1 MTCWGDNNYEQLGLG
16 TALRQY
22 SPPSTTIA
30 LGSVPVHSVFGGA
43 SHICALLVDGDV
55 KCWGKNGAGE
65 LGIGSKINVGDQPG
79 EMPPVSAILAPI
91 LMSVPPVVYVPL
103 QRLTLVGS
111 GFGNSAENVTVNF
124 ESSNSSIS
132 ANCPLVFLAL
142 FRLECIPPAFTDGI
156 PFQLVFVGRKGFGT
170 SNALGPVRI
179 LPSDPVLVS
188 MAPTSGEFGT
198 LLSISVFGISGA
210 NETTVGFVPASAG
223 AVCSPGKCNG
233 TVRAVDFDAQTAIVE
248 VPDLPAVGA
257 YFVVV
262 RTPRG
267 VSQSN
272 VTFTFCSENCAEC
285 TAPRSSTEVECTLCR
300 IGWSFN
306 ISGSTCIKYCGS
318 GEFSDRSN
326 SSYRCRK
333 CDTSCAECQ
342 GPESDQCTVCHTGI
356 VVESVSERG
365 IKCGTA
371 CKEGFFFNNG
381 TCYCPPGSFYLAE
394 QKNCERCPP
403 NSFSEYRVDQNGPSS
418 HSCTACPLDRTTRG
432 YDGQTSPSACLCK
445 SDTYPSFGGAKCIAC
460 TSLSGRVRCNGQQSV
475 NGTTV
480 ASAGLEVAAGYWLT
494 TDAKY
499 LRNPD
504 SSEHWFVVVQCPV
517 RGACTGG
524 SEEASCADGYTGPAC
539 GLCARGYGRLG
550 EQCAKCPNQ
559 SVSGFLVFFIPVL
572 VCVAC
577 AGVVHFFTR
586 AKKDDDSASEG
597 SAMQRLKIAIT
608 HFQILGFIGGFASD
622 WPETLV
628 KVFAIPTA
636 VATLSSGTDNIAID
650 CAMHPSLYDRAI
662 VLFLLPLILASGV
675 AAGFWLLRFV
685 KPETDLRSKIAQGT
699 LALLYVAHPGIF
711 QGLMQLLVCIPVGRQ
726 SLAKSDMSVS
736 CEDPSFVALQVFA
749 GLYIVMYGFGGL
761 LAVFMLIKRDRE
773 RFPFLTNAFVEERY
787 YWDLVVTVRK
797 MLFVLLSLFA
807 YGSLQLFFGNWI
819 LLASWMA
826 QSHFKP
832 YKSKMLEKIET
843 ASTWVLLVTVTT
855 GILFFTGTL
864 ENSRSDS
871 NTAGIVVSAL
881 LMILNFA
888 AIVTFAGSALHRFF
902 RKSTEKRVMEV
913 MLLDAEN

>member
-559 SVSGFLVFFIPVL
+559 SVSGFLVFFILAL

-577 AGVVHFFTR
+577 MAVVYFFTR

-608 HFQILGFIGGFASD
+608 HLQILGLIGGFASD

-628 KVFAIPTA
+628 NVFSIPTA

-650 CAMHPSLYDRAI
+650 CSIQPSLYDRAV
-662 VLFLLPLILASGV
+662 VLFFAAAYSRKWCSCWIPAAAICEARNRSAKQDCARHAGAVVRGTPRDLPGSDA
-675 AAGFWLLRFV
+675 AAGVYTSWTSEPGQKRHECELRRSVVCCIAGVCWAVHRHVRIWRSVGCVYVDQAGSRALSVFDQRVCGGAVLLGFGGDSAQDAVCAAVAVCVWL
-685 KPETDLRSKIAQGT
+685 AA
-699 LALLYVAHPGIF
+699 ALLWKLDSARKLDGT
-711 QGLMQLLVCIPVGRQ
+711 
-726 SLAKSDMSVS
+726 
-736 CEDPSFVALQVFA
+736 VALQ
-749 GLYIVMYGFGGL
+749 
-761 LAVFMLIKRDRE
+761 AVQIQ
-773 RFPFLTNAFVEERY
+773 NA
-787 YWDLVVTVRK
+787 
-797 MLFVLLSLFA
+797 
-807 YGSLQLFFGNWI
+807 
-819 LLASWMA
+819 
-826 QSHFKP
+826 
-832 YKSKMLEKIET
+832 
-843 ASTWVLLVTVTT
+843 
-855 GILFFTGTL
+855 
-864 ENSRSDS
+864 
-871 NTAGIVVSAL
+871 
-881 LMILNFA
+881 
-888 AIVTFAGSALHRFF
+888 
-902 RKSTEKRVMEV
+902 
-913 MLLDAEN
+913 